1 MVMVLLKK
9 LFADKNTKVIREA
22 SHLVGKINSFEASI
36 QALSD
41 YELRAKTIEF
51 RNRIAAGETL
61 DSLLPESFAVVREA
75 TIRTLGMRLFDVQLI
90 GGIVLHQGMIAEMK
104 TGEGKTLVALLPSYL
119 NALVGKGV
127 HIVTVND
134 YLAKRDAEW
143 MGKVH
148 RFLGLSVGCIISSI
162 SDTERKSAYEA
173 DITYGTNNELGFD
186 YLRDNLKLSKEE
198 MVQRGR
204 HFAIVDEVDSI
215 LIDESRTPLII
226 SGSSEI
232 TPSIYKLIN
241 KMILSLSKEDY
252 EADKKMGSVAL
263 TESGI
268 EKMEK
273 MLIKEKLIQQD
284 SGLFDAANVKFIH
297 YINQSIKSHALFFKD
312 VDYML
317 VDGKVVIVDEFTGRV
332 LEGRRFSEGLHQ
344 AIEAKE
350 NVEIQAETHTLASIT
365 FQNYFRT
372 YEKIAGMSGTVCTE
386 AKEFLD
392 IYHLPS
398 VAIPTHRPVA
408 RKDDN
413 DLIYRTIT
421 EKEKAI
427 MTEIKK
433 AHTAGQP
440 VLLGTVSVEKSERF
454 STLLKSAG
462 IKHNVLNAK
471 HHDKEAIIIAQ
482 AGRKGAVTVATNM
495 AGRGTDIKLGGNAE
509 MLHKAGLGSGKALEE
524 LDLIIEAERE
534 VVKNAGGLLIVGSER
549 HESRRIDDQLRGRS
563 GRQGDPGRSIFFLSL
578 EDDLMR
584 LFGSEKISSLL
595 GKLGFKE
602 GESIEHEF
610 VTSAIGKAQK
620 KVEMRN
626 FEVRRNL
633 LRFDDV
639 ISQQRLVIYERR
651 LAIMEATDVLP
662 ELYNII
668 EEIIPVIIKGNMNK
682 GELNLPEL
690 QDYIHHIFGINIDLE
705 NMVKDKEMPSE
716 EEVFGIIKQTFVS
729 KLEACMETVPKGI
742 YIQALKQIM
751 LITLDQNWKN
761 HLARLDELRQGIHLR
776 AYAQKDPLNEYRFEG
791 FAYFKVMLEKSKE
804 EALTHAMHFRYH
816 HLPEMSEEKVEIPA
830 QISPPTIPVSSG
842 TPSPNALC
850 ECGSGLRRKHCHGKL
865 KKASI

>member
-9 LFADKNTKVIREA
+9 LFADKNTKIIKDA
-22 SHLVGKINSFEASI
+22 SHLVGKINSFEEAI
-36 QALSD
+36 KALSD
-41 YELRAKTIEF
+41 SELKSKTIEF
-51 RNRIAAGETL
+51 RNRLAAGQTL
-61 DSLLPESFAVVREA
+61 DSLIPETFAVVREA
-75 TIRTLGMRLFDVQLI
+75 ARRTLGMRLFDVQLI
-90 GGIVLHQGMIAEMK
+90 GGIILHQGMIAEMK

-119 NALVGKGV
+119 NALTGKGV

-143 MGKVH
+143 MGMVH
-148 RFLGLSVGCIISSI
+148 RFLGLSVGCIVSSI
-162 SDTERKSAYEA
+162 SDQERKSAYGA
-173 DITYGTNNELGFD
+173 DITYGTNNEFGFD

-226 SGSSEI
+226 SGSSEM
-232 TPSIYKLIN
+232 TPTVYKLIN
-241 KMILSLSKEDY
+241 KMIISLSKEDY
-252 EADKKMGSVAL
+252 EADKKSGSVAL

-268 EKMEK
+268 DKMEK
-273 MLIKEKLIQQD
+273 MLSKEKLIERD
-284 SGLFDAANVKFIH
+284 SGLFDVANIKFIS
-297 YINQSIKSHALFFKD
+297 YINQSIKAHALFFKD

-317 VDGKVVIVDEFTGRV
+317 VDKKVVIVDEFTGRV
-332 LEGRRFSEGLHQ
+332 LDGRRFSEGLHQ

-350 NVEIQAETHTLASIT
+350 NVEIQAETHTLASVT

-398 VAIPTHRPVA
+398 VAIPTHKPVA
-408 RKDDN
+408 RKDEN
-413 DLIYRTIT
+413 DLIYRTMS

-427 MTEIKK
+427 MAEIKK
-433 AHTAGQP
+433 ANANGQP

-454 STLLKSAG
+454 ATLLKAAN
-462 IKHNVLNAK
+462 IKYNVLNAK

-509 MLHKAGLGSGKALEE
+509 MLYKAGLSGGKTLEE
-524 LDLIIEAERE
+524 LEHIVNAERE
-534 VVKNAGGLLIVGSER
+534 MVKNAGGLLIVGSER

-584 LFGSEKISSLL
+584 MFGSEKIASLL

-633 LRFDDV
+633 LRYDDV

-651 LAIMEATDVLP
+651 IAIMEAMDVIP

-668 EEIIPVIIKGNMNK
+668 EEIIPVIIKDHMNK
-682 GELNLPEL
+682 GLLNLPEL
-690 QDYIHHIFGINIDLE
+690 QAYIHHIFSINIDLE
-705 NMVKDKEMPSE
+705 NMVEDKEMPSV
-716 EEVFGIIKQTFVS
+716 EEVFAIIKQMFIS
-729 KLEACMETVPKGI
+729 KVESSMEAVPKEV
-742 YIQALKQIM
+742 YMQALKQIM
-751 LITLDQNWKN
+751 LITLDHNWKT

-791 FAYFKVMLEKSKE
+791 FAYFKLMLEKSKE
-804 EALTHAMHFRYH
+804 EALTHAMHFKLH
-816 HLPEMSEEKVEIPA
+816 HAEEE
-830 QISPPTIPVSSG
+830 QLRQSSPPEQQPIPIPEAG
-842 TPSPNALC
+842 KIASPNALC

-865 KKASI
+865 KKA